1 MDTQAFPDLKFNIT
15 EHDMTAQ
22 SYERKVGDSHGL
34 KKAYLG
40 FQLGRV
46 LEKEGKYC
54 RKADRVFT
62 FNQKDKRLIEEKY
75 HVQNCQVLNPYYGI
89 EDDVVGNDVAESRM
103 TKSKG
108 IKAADPE
115 TGTQPY
121 TLCFLGQMGR
131 DENYQAAMRLI
142 TIAERVKRQIPQLQ
156 IYIVGN
162 RPPEKLKQKE
172 NQWIHVTG
180 FVEDVDIYL
189 KTAALAVFPLT
200 LGAGIKLKVLRSL
213 ALGTAVITGNV
224 GAEGIDED
232 YQVIIP
238 AETDEEY
245 EKQIVEYLNDPE
257 KRSLRAIESRNYI
270 KEHFSW
276 KTSER
281 ILAQVYGDGK
291 Q

>member
-1 MDTQAFPDLKFNIT
+1 
-15 EHDMTAQ
+15 
-22 SYERKVGDSHGL
+22 
-34 KKAYLG
+34 
-40 FQLGRV
+40 
-46 LEKEGKYC
+46 
-54 RKADRVFT
+54 
-62 FNQKDKRLIEEKY
+62 
-75 HVQNCQVLNPYYGI
+75 
-89 EDDVVGNDVAESRM
+89 
-103 TKSKG
+103 
-108 IKAADPE
+108 
-115 TGTQPY
+115 
-121 TLCFLGQMGR
+121 MGR

-142 TIAERVKRQIPQLQ
+142 TIAERVKKQIPQLQ

-162 RPPEKLKQKE
+162 RPPEMLKQKE

-257 KRSLRAIESRNYI
+257 KRSLRAMESRNYI

>member
-1 MDTQAFPDLKFNIT
+1 
-15 EHDMTAQ
+15 MTAQ

-54 RKADRVFT
+54 KEADRVFN

-142 TIAERVKRQIPQLQ
+142 TIAERVKKQIPQLQ

-172 NQWIHVTG
+172 NQWIKL
-180 FVEDVDIYL
+180 EL
-189 KTAALAVFPLT
+189 QLRTAAMDYWANLDHQ
-200 LGAGIKLKVLRSL
+200 LRYKR
-213 ALGTAVITGNV
+213 GQKQTAVINEELQQCASVITQLDQKMLDIRKK
-224 GAEGIDED
+224 IDK
-232 YQVIIP
+232 I
-238 AETDEEY
+238 
-245 EKQIVEYLNDPE
+245 
-257 KRSLRAIESRNYI
+257 
-270 KEHFSW
+270 
-276 KTSER
+276 
-281 ILAQVYGDGK
+281 
-291 Q
+291 

>member
-1 MDTQAFPDLKFNIT
+1 M
-15 EHDMTAQ
+15 
-22 SYERKVGDSHGL
+22 
-34 KKAYLG
+34 
-40 FQLGRV
+40 
-46 LEKEGKYC
+46 
-54 RKADRVFT
+54 
-62 FNQKDKRLIEEKY
+62 
-75 HVQNCQVLNPYYGI
+75 
-89 EDDVVGNDVAESRM
+89 AESRM

-142 TIAERVKRQIPQLQ
+142 TIAERIKKQIPQLQ

-200 LGAGIKLKVLRSL
+200 LGAGIKTK
-213 ALGTAVITGNV
+213 GFKEPCTGNSSH
-224 GAEGIDED
+224 
-232 YQVIIP
+232 YR
-238 AETDEEY
+238 
-245 EKQIVEYLNDPE
+245 
-257 KRSLRAIESRNYI
+257 KRGR
-270 KEHFSW
+270 
-276 KTSER
+276 
-281 ILAQVYGDGK
+281 
-291 Q
+291 

>member
-1 MDTQAFPDLKFNIT
+1 
-15 EHDMTAQ
+15 MTAQ

-54 RKADRVFT
+54 KKADRVFT

-142 TIAERVKRQIPQLQ
+142 TIYLCMERCV
-156 IYIVGN
+156 
-162 RPPEKLKQKE
+162 EKA
-172 NQWIHVTG
+172 WRTG
-180 FVEDVDIYL
+180 WHQ
-189 KTAALAVFPLT
+189 
-200 LGAGIKLKVLRSL
+200 G
-213 ALGTAVITGNV
+213 
-224 GAEGIDED
+224 
-232 YQVIIP
+232 
-238 AETDEEY
+238 
-245 EKQIVEYLNDPE
+245 
-257 KRSLRAIESRNYI
+257 
-270 KEHFSW
+270 
-276 KTSER
+276 TSELWR
-281 ILAQVYGDGK
+281 PAGGCMFRYIERHASLNQ
-291 Q
+291 